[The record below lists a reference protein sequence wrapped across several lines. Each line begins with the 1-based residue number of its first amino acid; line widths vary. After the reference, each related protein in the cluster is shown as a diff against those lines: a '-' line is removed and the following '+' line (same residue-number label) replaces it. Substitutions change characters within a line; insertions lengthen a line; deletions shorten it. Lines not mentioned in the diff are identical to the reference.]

1 MIFDSGT
8 VSYGCR
14 FFICD
19 IQQMNCIVLDT
30 ATEWVALGVYAHGQ
44 LWQADAHIKQGHAE
58 YTLPQLRQLLEQAN
72 LTLAEIDLIVVGNGP
87 GAFTGL
93 RIGCGLA
100 QGLAFAHH
108 LPLMPV
114 STLAAVAASTEADYP
129 LVAMDARMG
138 EIYFAAYQAG
148 AWQQPIV
155 SPQLTTPEHI
165 AALPTQA
172 WTGCGTAWSV
182 YTEALQQAVQ
192 DSPLTISPV
201 SVPSSAGL
209 LRLALSGQFSTVSA
223 EQLSL
228 LYLRDKVALKTHERH

>member
-1 MIFDSGT
+1 
-8 VSYGCR
+8 
-14 FFICD
+14 
-19 IQQMNCIVLDT
+19 MNCIVLDT

-58 YTLPQLRQLLEQAN
+58 YTLPQLRQLLEQAK
-72 LTLAEIDLIVVGNGP
+72 LSLAEVEVIVVGNGP

-100 QGLAFAHH
+100 QGLAFAHD

-114 STLAAVAASTEADYP
+114 STLAAVAASTDADYP

-138 EIYFAAYQAG
+138 EIYFAAYQAD

-155 SPQLTTPEHI
+155 SPQLITP
-165 AALPTQA
+165 AQLPALPAQA
-172 WTGCGTAWSV
+172 WTGCGTAWSA
-182 YTEALQQAVQ
+182 YPEPLQHALQDHQ
-192 DSPLTISPV
+192 LTISPV
-201 SVPSSAGL
+201 AVPTSAGL

-228 LYLRDKVALKTHERH
+228 LYLRDKVALKTHERR

>member
-1 MIFDSGT
+1 LWFSTGIGFCSPST
-8 VSYGCR
+8 VNAR
-14 FFICD
+14 F
-19 IQQMNCIVLDT
+19 
-30 ATEWVALGVYAHGQ
+30 
-44 LWQADAHIKQGHAE
+44 
-58 YTLPQLRQLLEQAN
+58 N
-72 LTLAEIDLIVVGNGP
+72 LS
-87 GAFTGL
+87 
-93 RIGCGLA
+93 RR
-100 QGLAFAHH
+100 
-108 LPLMPV
+108 
-114 STLAAVAASTEADYP
+114 AASTEADYP